1 MTDCPRCGTRMH
13 ENDETTK
20 LTELVCPACHET
32 EIEWK
37 RDARGRNKASLARA
51 QAAETTS
58 QSSSD

>member
-20 LTELVCPACHET
+20 LLEYVCPTCHET

-37 RDARGRNKASLARA
+37 VDARGRSRDALVAAPPSEAASP
-51 QAAETTS
+51 
-58 QSSSD
+58 SSSD